1 MLAGITFVLLFF
13 NSAKFNNLKKS
24 LFIFYILI
32 FLSCNNSKENKA
44 DKETTTQLNNNNQN
58 WKDSFLELQKA
69 IATGD
74 SEALKSFFEFPIQN
88 KGNEIWYYADSRLV
102 TEIKPKDIKPF
113 TEADF
118 DLYFNSIFSIDLRR
132 TISKLD
138 IESFFKNNKGSSP
151 EIEVVEN
158 TKSKLEA
165 RFDNKKNKLTL
176 SLITTVR
183 PDLALT
189 THFEF
194 EITASQNIKF
204 LQLHVEDF

>member
-1 MLAGITFVLLFF
+1 LQQF
-13 NSAKFNNLKKS
+13 
-24 LFIFYILI
+24 
-32 FLSCNNSKENKA
+32 KENKA
-44 DKETTTQLNNNNQN
+44 DKETATQQNNNNQN
-58 WKDSFLELQKA
+58 WTDSFLELQKA

-194 EITASQNIKF
+194 EITASQKIKF